1 MALEASLA
9 SPEAMTQTH
18 AGAGQGVRS
27 EIRQII
33 VDLRDAISA
42 GDQHWFLA
50 LTAAVR
56 NWPVPAEHINGR
68 EYRYLIGGEA
78 FDWLLL
84 AERLLDEVAD
94 IVPQDEMEGLVFHEQ
109 LPIELTEAEFQQLLG
124 AKYKAHLNFVYGVRV
139 ESAVMLAIAEDVR
152 KDHASRTW
160 ENGHADEEAFTHIYG
175 RPTAEMLAEFREA
188 KGISDPEWLSLAEL
202 SEWRYWLFQ
211 YRVKNCDPARVASD
225 TRKGLAFLQHLERAR
240 PAIVETPR

>member
-1 MALEASLA
+1 MALGASPG

-18 AGAGQGVRS
+18 AGAGQDIRS

-33 VDLRDAISA
+33 VDLRDAVSA
-42 GDQHWFLA
+42 GDQHWLLA
-50 LTAAVR
+50 LLAAVR
-56 NWPVPAEHINGR
+56 SWPVPAEHIDDR

-84 AERLLDEVAD
+84 AERLLTEVSD
-94 IVPQDEMEGLVFHEQ
+94 IVPEEEADGLVFHER
-109 LPIELTEAEFQQLLG
+109 LPVELTEGEFQQLLG

-139 ESAVMLAIAEDVR
+139 ESAIMLAVAEEFR
-152 KDHASRTW
+152 KEHTSARMW
-160 ENGHADEEAFTHIYG
+160 ENGHAEDEAFAHIYG
-175 RPTAEMLAEFREA
+175 RPSAELLGEFREA
-188 KGISDPEWLSLAEL
+188 KGITDAEWLSLAEL

-240 PAIVETPR
+240 ATPPQL